1 MNLNIEKGSWC
12 TINTYQSSY
21 QWIDSVRKVFLAI
34 MNKVVI
40 EIWRWSK
47 SDINE
52 VLKDSIKIVE
62 INI

>member
-1 MNLNIEKGSWC
+1 
-12 TINTYQSSY
+12 
-21 QWIDSVRKVFLAI
+21 

-52 VLKDSIKIVE
+52 VLKDSIKTVE

>member
-1 MNLNIEKGSWC
+1 
-12 TINTYQSSY
+12 
-21 QWIDSVRKVFLAI
+21 

-62 INI
+62 INIK

>member
-1 MNLNIEKGSWC
+1 
-12 TINTYQSSY
+12 
-21 QWIDSVRKVFLAI
+21 

-47 SDINE
+47 SDTNE